1 MCAIGCNY
9 HPQSRGSIQIMI
21 LPNCNFGLKI
31 VLLLLLSLL
40 FAQSAFVIV
49 LLAVQKVDF
58 DCIIPLS

>member
-1 MCAIGCNY
+1 
-9 HPQSRGSIQIMI
+9 MI